1 MDQIQDLKTPSALQ
15 NLISETQASPDS
27 PIVFIQFYNG
37 PSSIQWAAST
47 LYQNQQILQH
57 FFKEI
62 SSGSLIFAR
71 IDGSI
76 LPSAGGNGNSQIRLD
91 TNYEVSYGIFWQG
104 KQQVY
109 EVNALGKGAEG
120 VVKREVEALL
130 KMRGEMMDV
139 ERTRA
144 GKRGVVIGG
153 LLDNK
158 RRWSAFAKP
167 AVGPGLEVLKRRAHR
182 SRGNNQI

>member
-1 MDQIQDLKTPSALQ
+1 MDQIQDLKTPSSLQ
-15 NLISETQASPDS
+15 TLISQTQTSPDS
-27 PIVFIQFYNG
+27 PIALIQFYNG
-37 PSSIQWAAST
+37 PTSIQWAAST

-57 FFKEI
+57 FSKEI
-62 SSGSLIFAR
+62 STGSLIFAR

-76 LPSAGGNGNSQIRLD
+76 LPHGGTNNNQLRLD

-109 EVNALGKGAEG
+109 EVDALGRGAEE

-144 GKRGVVIGG
+144 GKRGVVVSG
-153 LLDNK
+153 NK
-158 RRWSAFAKP
+158 RRWPFAKP
-167 AVGPGLEVLKRRAHR
+167 AVGSKLQQRAFR
-182 SRGNNQI
+182 ARGHN